1 MKPYRYSSISDFY
14 KCARYYKLKHID
26 GLDDGMG
33 KSLDIYFGSC
43 IHLGVQDLFEG
54 GDGLSVFQTMFNM
67 KDDLEQSRYGKDQLL
82 KIGTDLL
89 EIFRDEHMA
98 KFKPT
103 HLEHKMLIKLGKHDF
118 SGVADFVGTYK
129 DKLSIVDWKTAAYP
143 YDQYKLIVNEQ
154 LYGYAHMVQ
163 ETLGLKIEQ
172 VVYGV
177 AVKDLQNP
185 RWQFKTADLTQ
196 FELGKKLANIELTCN
211 TISETKEFTKNP
223 SQCVVGKRVCAYF
236 RECYGKKDEE
246 T

>member
-1 MKPYRYSSISDFY
+1 MTKPFRYSSVSDYY
-14 KCARYYKLKHID
+14 KCPRYFKLKHVD

-33 KSLDIYFGSC
+33 KSLDIYYGSC

-54 GDGLSVFQTMFNM
+54 GNGVDVFRTMFDL
-67 KDDLEQSRYGKDQLL
+67 KTDLEKSRYGHDDLR
-82 KIGTDLL
+82 KIGIDLL
-89 EIFRDEHMA
+89 EIFQTEHMN

-118 SGVADFVGTYK
+118 SGVADFVGTYR

-177 AVKDLQNP
+177 AVKDHQKP
-185 RWQFKTADLTQ
+185 RWQFKAADLTQ
-196 FELGKKLANIELTCN
+196 EVLDKKLANIELTCN
-211 TISETKEFTKNP
+211 TISETKEFAKNP
-223 SQCVVGKRVCAYF
+223 SQCVVGKRVCAF
-236 RECYGKKDEE
+236 FEECYGKGEKV
-246 T
+246 